1 MIDIQVKLHDRYSVE
16 CKVGYHVDRDTG
28 ENEFRMNAW
37 FFIPHSLDI
46 NASTYPKE
54 AFYRDVKSNVRLIT
68 PIYTLEEIASG
79 EWTPF
84 VFLEDA
90 FQHLVADGT
99 RDALASYE
107 YQIKMFTSIFKSALR
122 GMAGETIHH
131 EVESGER
138 EGMVDR
144 YVECVQLIVRRYRDL
159 KAIINVPEIPRE
171 ALNYFSFGDEYLS
184 NLVEFHTFKLL
195 DGLKTTDPGC
205 YDRTV
210 KLLLSLVY
218 AEVDYKKQNG
228 YLVADPESK
237 DRNQTVIYRR
247 GMLKKYA
254 ESDLFLKASKKKDGV
269 LVEQIYYSIAAG
281 LSMIFATVVAF
292 SFQKKYGNFTMP
304 LFVAL
309 VVSYMLKDR
318 IKELMRFYFAHRL
331 GKNYF
336 DRKTTI
342 SMNERVVGWIK
353 DGVDFISERKV
364 PEEIIERRARPDL
377 LEADNRNGGEKIIL
391 YRKWVQLDPEALD
404 EYSQYDIAGV
414 NEILRFNVGSFVQK
428 MDERDYELYVPR
440 GEADYGL
447 IMGDKIYYLNFLIQL
462 LHGEQVE
469 YKRYRLVINRDG
481 IQEIQKM

>member
-1 MIDIQVKLHDRYSVE
+1 
-16 CKVGYHVDRDTG
+16 
-28 ENEFRMNAW
+28 
-37 FFIPHSLDI
+37 
-46 NASTYPKE
+46 
-54 AFYRDVKSNVRLIT
+54 
-68 PIYTLEEIASG
+68 
-79 EWTPF
+79 
-84 VFLEDA
+84 
-90 FQHLVADGT
+90 
-99 RDALASYE
+99 
-107 YQIKMFTSIFKSALR
+107 
-122 GMAGETIHH
+122 
-131 EVESGER
+131 
-138 EGMVDR
+138 
-144 YVECVQLIVRRYRDL
+144 
-159 KAIINVPEIPRE
+159 
-171 ALNYFSFGDEYLS
+171 
-184 NLVEFHTFKLL
+184 
-195 DGLKTTDPGC
+195 
-205 YDRTV
+205 
-210 KLLLSLVY
+210 
-218 AEVDYKKQNG
+218 
-228 YLVADPESK
+228 
-237 DRNQTVIYRR
+237 
-247 GMLKKYA
+247 
-254 ESDLFLKASKKKDGV
+254 
-269 LVEQIYYSIAAG
+269 
-281 LSMIFATVVAF
+281 
-292 SFQKKYGNFTMP
+292 MP

-440 GEADYGL
+440 GKVDYGL

>member
-195 DGLKTTDPGC
+195 DGLKTTDP
-205 YDRTV
+205 
-210 KLLLSLVY
+210 
-218 AEVDYKKQNG
+218 
-228 YLVADPESK
+228 ESK

-364 PEEIIERRARPDL
+364 PEEIVERRARPDL

>member
-28 ENEFRMNAW
+28 ENEFRMNTW
-37 FFIPHSLDI
+37 FFVPHSLDI

-68 PIYTLEEIASG
+68 PIYTLEEIAGG

-90 FQHLVADGT
+90 CQHLVADGT

-144 YVECVQLIVRRYRDL
+144 YVEYVQLIVKRYRDL
-159 KAIINVPEIPRE
+159 KTIINVPEIPRE

-205 YDRTV
+205 YGRMVT
-210 KLLLSLVY
+210 LLLSLVHS
-218 AEVDYKKQNG
+218 EIDYKKQNG

-237 DRNQTVIYRR
+237 DRNRTVIYRR

-269 LVEQIYYSIAAG
+269 LVY
-281 LSMIFATVVAF
+281 
-292 SFQKKYGNFTMP
+292 
-304 LFVAL
+304 AL
-309 VVSYMLKDR
+309 PSL
-318 IKELMRFYFAHRL
+318 
-331 GKNYF
+331 
-336 DRKTTI
+336 
-342 SMNERVVGWIK
+342 
-353 DGVDFISERKV
+353 
-364 PEEIIERRARPDL
+364 
-377 LEADNRNGGEKIIL
+377 
-391 YRKWVQLDPEALD
+391 
-404 EYSQYDIAGV
+404 
-414 NEILRFNVGSFVQK
+414 
-428 MDERDYELYVPR
+428 
-440 GEADYGL
+440 
-447 IMGDKIYYLNFLIQL
+447 
-462 LHGEQVE
+462 
-469 YKRYRLVINRDG
+469 
-481 IQEIQKM
+481 

>member
-16 CKVGYHVDRDTG
+16 FKIGYYVDRETK
-28 ENEFRMNAW
+28 ENEFRMNTW
-37 FFIPHSLDI
+37 FFVPHSLDI
-46 NASTYPKE
+46 NATTYPKDV
-54 AFYRDVKSNVRLIT
+54 FYRDVKSNVRLIT
-68 PIYTLEEIASG
+68 PIYTLEEIVGG

-90 FQHLVADGT
+90 SQHLVTDN
-99 RDALASYE
+99 RREALDSYE

-122 GMAGETIHH
+122 GMVGEAIHH
-131 EVESGER
+131 EIEGDER
-138 EGMVDR
+138 GRLIDR
-144 YVECVQLIVRRYRDL
+144 YVEYVQLIVKRYREL
-159 KAIINVPEIPRE
+159 KKIIYVPGVPKE
-171 ALNYFSFGDEYLS
+171 ALNYFVFGDEYLS

-195 DGLKTTDPGC
+195 DGLKEVDLVC
-205 YDRTV
+205 YHRV
-210 KLLLSLVY
+210 SKLLLSLIHS
-218 AEVDYKKQNG
+218 EIDYKKENG

-237 DRNQTVIYRR
+237 DRNRAVIYRR

-281 LSMIFATVVAF
+281 LSMIFATIVAF

-342 SMNERVVGWIK
+342 SMNETVVGWIK
-353 DGVDFISERKV
+353 DGVDFISEKKV
-364 PEEIIERRARPDL
+364 PDEIMERRARPDL

-391 YRKWVQLDPEALD
+391 YRKWVQLAPEALD
-404 EYSQYDIAGV
+404 RYSQYDIAGV

-428 MDERDYELYVPR
+428 MDERDYELYVPEEGGGYR
-440 GEADYGL
+440 L
-447 IMGDKIYYLNFLIQL
+447 ITGDKVYYLNFLIQL
-462 LHGEQVE
+462 QHGQQVE
-469 YKRYRLVINRDG
+469 YRRYRLVIDREG